1 MDVTSKTTAT
11 DVALAEE
18 LVSFIQKSPS
28 MFHSAATIRSYLDEA
43 GFTYL
48 PETGAW
54 DVEPGGSYY
63 TCRNNSTVVAWK
75 VGARLAE
82 EGSSYHF
89 QLAASHSDSPT
100 FKLKTAAELEGPE
113 SYLRLDTE
121 RFRHAVQDGCVVL
134 ARNGQNRA
142 EVQKLR
148 QLLRVGG
155 RAEHQNVTILKP
167 ACAQAADL
175 GNLRH
180 GKVRD
185 AGFPADRCHL
195 DKAEAIA
202 VSL

>member
-63 TCRNNSTVVAWK
+63 TCRNNSTIIAWK

-121 RFRHAVQDGCVVL
+121 AYGGMIDYTWFDKPLSLAGRVL
-134 ARNGQNRA
+134 VR
-142 EVQKLR
+142 E
-148 QLLRVGG
+148 G
-155 RAEHQNVTILKP
+155 RAHQRATSCRSTATWRSSQ
-167 ACAQAADL
+167 ACPSISTA
-175 GNLRH
+175 R
-180 GKVRD
+180 
-185 AGFPADRCHL
+185 
-195 DKAEAIA
+195 
-202 VSL
+202 